1 MDKFRFAIMGAGNI
15 ARHFCDA
22 VSKMDDCV
30 VCAVA
35 SKSMDRAAMLAD
47 ECKIDK
53 AYDSYEKMLDDEKP
67 DCVYIAVTP
76 NDHYRLTEMC
86 IEKKVP
92 VLCEKAM
99 FQNSVE
105 AKAAFK
111 AAADNHV
118 FVMEA
123 LWSKY
128 LPAVRKA
135 KEWIAGGAIGVPQL
149 CRCSIGFAAPKD
161 DTNRYFCEA
170 LGGGAARDITVYAYE
185 IVTYLIDQ
193 KIVRINES
201 ATKGRTGVD
210 TNDHVMID
218 FEHTL
223 ADIMT
228 SFVTNMDDEIVVYG
242 DRGKL
247 VLPNPHYASESLLY
261 DEQGKTKEHFADTAT
276 DNGFVYEIADVI
288 KCVREGRIESTV
300 STWAAT
306 LACAEEFDRIMESM
320 N

>member
-35 SKSMDRAAMLAD
+35 SKSIDRAYKLAD
-47 ECKIDK
+47 ECGIDK

-67 DCVYIAVTP
+67 DCAYIAVTP
-76 NDHYRLTEMC
+76 NDHFRLTKMC
-86 IEKKVP
+86 VDRGIP

-99 FQNSVE
+99 FQNSTE
-105 AKAAFK
+105 AKTAFK
-111 AAADNHV
+111 AAAERHV

-123 LWSKY
+123 LWSKF
-128 LPAVRKA
+128 LPAVKKA
-135 KEWIAGGAIGVPQL
+135 KEWIADGMIGEPQL
-149 CRCSIGFAAPKD
+149 CRCNIGFIAPKD
-161 DTNRYFCEA
+161 DNNRYFCEA
-170 LGGGAARDITVYAYE
+170 LGGGAAKDITVYAYE
-185 IVTYLIDQ
+185 LVTYLIDQ
-193 KIVRINES
+193 KIVRTEES
-201 ATKGRTGVD
+201 ATWGKTGVD
-210 TNDHVMID
+210 LSDHVMID

-228 SFVTNMDDEIVVYG
+228 SFVVSMDDEIVVYG
-242 DRGKL
+242 DAGKL
-247 VLPNPHYASESLLY
+247 VLPNPHYASECLAY
-261 DEQGKTKEHFADTAT
+261 DEEGKIKEHFVDKET

-288 KCVREGRIESTV
+288 SCVRAGRTQSEV

-306 LACAEEFDRIMESM
+306 IACAEEFDRI
-320 N
+320 NKDR